1 MRRTMGEN
9 RFRYSSGRRFES
21 EIVKLS
27 YLTTLHVADLP
38 NRSRVAEP
46 ARGGIAF
53 LELMKLRITFFVGMS
68 VLFGIVLS
76 SGSVSLTSAVAA
88 FGVFL
93 LASGSAALNHYQER
107 EADSLMHRT
116 KHRPL
121 PSGRISPEAA
131 LFFVVLL
138 SLVGS
143 SLIYVSGNLG
153 ALVISWLAFIWYNG
167 FYTPMKK
174 WTAFAV
180 IPGSLIGALPMMSGW
195 VIGGGNLLDPRLI
208 VIALFFFVW
217 QAPHFWLLMMVY
229 SSDYER
235 GGFPTLRRYFS
246 GSALALFI
254 YFWIVAL
261 VFSSILFLAARI
273 IQSFVTG
280 SVLILLGM
288 WLLGSTWQIVSH
300 SGGKRVY
307 RAAFMKINM
316 YVLMVS
322 VAVLV
327 ENVLR

>member
-1 MRRTMGEN
+1 MRGTIGEN
-9 RFRYSSGRRFES
+9 RYHLGRLFES
-21 EIVKLS
+21 EIVRFS
-27 YLTTLHVADLP
+27 YLTTLHVAELP
-38 NRSRVAEP
+38 NRTRVVEP
-46 ARGGIAF
+46 ARGGTAF

-76 SGSVSLTSAVAA
+76 SGAVSFTSAVAA
-88 FGVFL
+88 FGIFL

-116 KHRPL
+116 KNRPL
-121 PSGRISPEAA
+121 PSGRISPQAA
-131 LFFVVLL
+131 LCFVVLL

-143 SLIYVSGNLG
+143 TLVYVSGNLA
-153 ALVISWLAFIWYNG
+153 ALIISWLAFIWYNG

-180 IPGSLIGALPMMSGW
+180 IPGSLIGALPVMSGW

-235 GGFPTLRRYFS
+235 GGFPTLHRYFR

-261 VFSSILFLAARI
+261 VFSSILLLTAEI
-273 IQSFVTG
+273 VQSLVTG
-280 SVLILLGM
+280 SVLIVLGM
-288 WLLGSTWQIVSH
+288 WLVVGTWQIISH
-300 SGGKRVY
+300 RSEKRVY
-307 RAAFMKINM
+307 RAAFMKINI

-322 VAVLV
+322 IAVFV
-327 ENVLR
+327 ERVLR